1 MRTGDSSIGSL
12 CISLEPFA
20 GSLRRLPWHFMT
32 YEQVDWATA
41 TSIIKRSREG
51 MASRPFHEELHG
63 GGREDAAKVKGPFMQ
78 SAGPAEPVS
87 LKI

>member
-1 MRTGDSSIGSL
+1 MHQPRAL
-12 CISLEPFA
+12 CRQPQEADVALIA
-20 GSLRRLPWHFMT
+20 

-41 TSIIKRSREG
+41 TSIIKRSRVG
-51 MASRPFHEELHG
+51 MTSRPFHEGLHG
-63 GGREDAAKVKGPFMQ
+63 GDLEDAARVTGPFMQ

>member
-20 GSLRRLPWHFMT
+20 GSLGRLTWHFIT
-32 YEQVDWATA
+32 YEQVGWATA

-51 MASRPFHEELHG
+51 MTSRPFHEGLHG
-63 GGREDAAKVKGPFMQ
+63 GDLEDAARVKGPFMQ